1 VSQLARL
8 FAGELPQLV
17 MFDLDGTLLDSVPDL
32 AAAVDS
38 MLAQL
43 GRPPAD
49 IEQVRQWV
57 GNGALVLVQRA
68 LAGKFDYSSIS
79 AAAAEPAL
87 QLFLQAYAQESTR
100 SQLYPGVLDTLTA
113 LKNKDIKLAII
124 TNKPEQF
131 LPDLWRS
138 HGLTG
143 LFDWVVGGD
152 TLAKQKPDP
161 MGLLWV
167 MQQAGVTAE
176 QSLFVGDSKNDI
188 QAAKAAQVR
197 CVALSYGYN
206 HGQPIELEQPD
217 LVIDNLNQL
226 LQ

>member
-1 VSQLARL
+1 MNQLERL
-8 FAGELPQLV
+8 FAGKLPKLV

-38 MLAQL
+38 MLIQL

-68 LAGKFDYSSIS
+68 LAGKFDYSAIS
-79 AAAAEPAL
+79 ALEAKPAL
-87 QLFLQAYAQESTR
+87 QLFLQAYAQEGSR
-100 SQLYPGVLDTLTA
+100 SQVYSGVLDTLAA
-113 LKNKDIKLAII
+113 LKDKGIKLAII

-131 LPDLWRS
+131 LPELLHS
-138 HGLTG
+138 HGLTDF
-143 LFDWVVGGD
+143 FDWIVGGD
-152 TLAKQKPDP
+152 TLPEKKPDP

-188 QAAKAAQVR
+188 QAAKAAGVS

-206 HGQPIELEQPD
+206 HGQPIELEQPA
-217 LVIDNLNQL
+217 LVIDNLSQL